1 MHASD
6 GVYLSCLSFLIFS
19 FSLKTRGIILFQYS
33 QLATMAASINANITR
48 VLTRLYKIS
57 LDEADIKHSTTCTSG
72 GQALLYT
79 ATISYSSASGD
90 ITGSTL
96 AAQLVAWLL
105 VQGSPTLTASG
116 HTFKVYPVMSAL
128 QAVSSQAGPLTG
140 TFIGGLSIGV
150 LSAILVAIAAYM

>member
-1 MHASD
+1 MLCPTTIPSTFNN
-6 GVYLSCLSFLIFS
+6 FL
-19 FSLKTRGIILFQYS
+19 IILFQYS
-33 QLATMAASINANITR
+33 QLATLVASIKANIIR

-57 LDEADIKHSTTCTSG
+57 LDEADIKHSITCISG
-72 GQALLYT
+72 GQVLLFT

-96 AAQLVAWLL
+96 AAQLIAWLL

-116 HTFKVYPVMSAL
+116 HTFKVYPVMSAP

-140 TFIGGLSIGV
+140 AFIGGLSIGI

>member
-1 MHASD
+1 
-6 GVYLSCLSFLIFS
+6 
-19 FSLKTRGIILFQYS
+19 
-33 QLATMAASINANITR
+33 MAASIKANITI

-57 LDEADIKHSTTCTSG
+57 LDEADIKNSITCTSC

-96 AAQLVAWLL
+96 AAQLVAWLP
-105 VQGSPTLTASG
+105 VQGFPNLTANG
-116 HTFKVYPVMSAL
+116 HTCAP
-128 QAVSSQAGPLTG
+128 QAVSSQAGPVTG
-140 TFIGGLSIGV
+140 AFIWGLSIGV